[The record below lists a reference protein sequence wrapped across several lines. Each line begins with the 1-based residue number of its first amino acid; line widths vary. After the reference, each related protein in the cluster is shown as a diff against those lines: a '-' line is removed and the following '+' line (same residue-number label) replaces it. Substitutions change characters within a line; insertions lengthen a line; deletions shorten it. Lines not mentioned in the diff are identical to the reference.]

1 MSDSVNR
8 RHWPIPQPREGA
20 DDLIASW
27 DGIAATATKH
37 RDKFFKFA
45 PDDAVPV
52 LEAKCEIDR
61 RRTVAMIFKLPD
73 GFDEGIAADYLD
85 SYNYVI
91 VFTALVFGKTRFM
104 RMYQFG
110 WSAMVCDLKA
120 AVGNPNR
127 ISAYRQGYVAVQCDK
142 CKKHGLLQLPPV
154 SDDQRSNA
162 LTVVYVDSRKLLD
175 YGKAKRKPKRL

>member
-1 MSDSVNR
+1 MSDSVDR
-8 RHWPIPQPREGA
+8 REWPIMRPREGA
-20 DDLIASW
+20 DDLVASW
-27 DGIAATATKH
+27 DAIAATATKH

-52 LEAKCEIDR
+52 LEGKCGIDK
-61 RRTVAMIFKLPD
+61 RRTVAMIFKLPG

-85 SYNYVI
+85 PYNYVI

-110 WSAMVCDLKA
+110 GSAMVCDLEA

-127 ISAYRQGYVAVQCDK
+127 LSAYRLGYVAVQCDK
-142 CKKHGLLQLPPV
+142 CKRHLLLKLPPV
-154 SDDQRSNA
+154 SDDPRTNDCRI
-162 LTVVYVDSRKLLD
+162 VYLSTNMALD
-175 YGKAKRKPKRL
+175 YQ